1 MNRKKTN
8 EEFDEVFDLLVEK
21 AMSFL
26 QVIIFANIVVLIVAQ
41 ILKAL

>member
-1 MNRKKTN
+1 MRRRRTN
-8 EEFDEVFDLLVEK
+8 NEFAEMVDRLLEK

-41 ILKAL
+41 ILKLL

>member
-1 MNRKKTN
+1 MMKKKTN
-8 EEFDEVFDLLVEK
+8 DEFAEMFDRVIDK

>member
-1 MNRKKTN
+1 MRRKTN
-8 EEFDEVFDLLVEK
+8 DEFADMVDRIVDK

-41 ILKAL
+41 LLKLL

>member
-1 MNRKKTN
+1 MRTKKTN
-8 EEFDEVFDLLVEK
+8 DEFEEMLDRTLEK

-26 QVIIFANIVVLIVAQ
+26 QLVIFANIVVLIVAQ

>member
-1 MNRKKTN
+1 MKKTRTN
-8 EEFDEVFDLLVEK
+8 QEFAEMFDRIVEN

-41 ILKAL
+41 LLKAL

>member
-1 MNRKKTN
+1 MKKTRTN
-8 EEFDEVFDLLVEK
+8 QEFAEMFDRIVEK

>member
-1 MNRKKTN
+1 MRKRKTN
-8 EEFDEVFDLLVEK
+8 DEFADMVDRMLEK

-41 ILKAL
+41 LLKLL

>member
-1 MNRKKTN
+1 MKKTRTN
-8 EEFDEVFDLLVEK
+8 QEFAEMFDRIVEK

-41 ILKAL
+41 LLKAL

>member
-1 MNRKKTN
+1 MRTKKTN
-8 EEFDEVFDLLVEK
+8 DEFAEMFDRILER

-26 QVIIFANIVVLIVAQ
+26 QVVIFANIVVLIVAQ

>member
-1 MNRKKTN
+1 MRTKKTN
-8 EEFDEVFDLLVEK
+8 DEFAEMLDRILEK

-26 QVIIFANIVVLIVAQ
+26 QVVIFANIVVLIVAQ

>member
-8 EEFDEVFDLLVEK
+8 EEFGEVFDLIIEK

-26 QVIIFANIVVLIVAQ
+26 QIIIFANIVVLIVAQ

>member
-1 MNRKKTN
+1 MKKMKTN
-8 EEFDEVFDLLVEK
+8 DEFAEMFDRLIER

-26 QVIIFANIVVLIVAQ
+26 QVVIFANIVVLIVAQ

>member
-1 MNRKKTN
+1 MKKHKTN
-8 EEFDEVFDLLVEK
+8 EEFAEMFDRIVEN

-26 QVIIFANIVVLIVAQ
+26 QIIIFANIVVLIVAQ